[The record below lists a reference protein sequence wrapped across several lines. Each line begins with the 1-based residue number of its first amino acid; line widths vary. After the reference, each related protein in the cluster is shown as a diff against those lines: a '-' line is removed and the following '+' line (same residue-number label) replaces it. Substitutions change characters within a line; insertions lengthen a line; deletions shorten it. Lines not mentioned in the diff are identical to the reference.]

1 MATKRKSAAAASSA
15 AGREE
20 LLEDLQ
26 RIMAD
31 AEDLIGATA
40 KETGAAVE
48 EVRTRIREN
57 LRAARA
63 RLSDAEDSAR
73 ASAHRA
79 ASATDEYVRE
89 NPWSALGF
97 AAAAGVLV
105 GVLLNRR

>member
-1 MATKRKSAAAASSA
+1 MATKRKSAAATSA
-15 AGREE
+15 DSREE

-63 RLSDAEDSAR
+63 RLSDAEESAR

-79 ASATDEYVRE
+79 VSATDEYVRE
-89 NPWSALGF
+89 NPWSALGI
-97 AAAAGVLV
+97 AAAVGVLV

>member
-1 MATKRKSAAAASSA
+1 MATKRKSAAATSA
-15 AGREE
+15 GSREE

-63 RLSDAEDSAR
+63 RLSDAEESAR
-73 ASAHRA
+73 AGAHRA

-89 NPWSALGF
+89 NPWSALGI
-97 AAAAGVLV
+97 AAAVGVLV